1 MRFGRRIGLPSWPRL
16 RLMVLTASGLGAL
29 LVVGGLLFAW
39 SGIYNVGASAGHW
52 PITRALLALGL
63 DSSVR
68 THSIGI
74 EAPPLDDLDTIRL
87 GAGHFAGGCAPCHG
101 APGVPINPI
110 WRNML
115 PPPPDLAHAVAD
127 WETEELFWIVKNGIK
142 YTAMPAWPAQRR
154 EDEVWS
160 VVAFL
165 RQLPQLDANEYGELA
180 SLAAARGTEAE
191 PTGSATAPELLT
203 VCGRCHGEEGS
214 PTSSR
219 LVPGL
224 YGQSRAYM
232 ADALRSYAKGSRF
245 SGIMQPV
252 AAELTAA
259 EIEELSSYYARLSA
273 AESAPAAAGE
283 RDAIARGER
292 LATEGL
298 PAEGI
303 PPCLA
308 CHGENRAEI
317 FPRLAGQHAPY
328 IVSQLRLFRS
338 GDRGVTPKTRIM
350 EAIASRL
357 SVRHIADAAAYF
369 ESLGQARSEADAP
382 QMGASAGADGA
393 GR

>member
-1 MRFGRRIGLPSWPRL
+1 MRLSRRFGLPSWPRL
-16 RLMVLTASGLGAL
+16 RLVVLTAAGLGAL
-29 LVVGGLLFAW
+29 ALVGGLLFAW

-52 PITRALLALGL
+52 RTTYALLKLGL

-74 EAPPLDDLDTIRL
+74 EAPPLDDPDMIRL
-87 GAGHFAGGCAPCHG
+87 GAGHYAGGCAPCHG

-110 WRNML
+110 WRSML
-115 PPPPDLAHAVAD
+115 PPPPDLALAVD
-127 WETEELFWIVKNGIK
+127 DRETEELFWIVKNGLK

-165 RQLPQLDANEYGELA
+165 RQLPRLDADEYGQRANLG
-180 SLAAARGTEAE
+180 AARGTEAE
-191 PTGSATAPELLT
+191 PAGPATASELLI

-219 LVPGL
+219 LVPSL
-224 YGQSRAYM
+224 YGQSHAYM
-232 ADALRSYAKGSRF
+232 ADALRAYAGGSRF

-252 AAELTAA
+252 AAELEDA
-259 EIEELSSYYARLSA
+259 EIGDLSRYYAGSTE
-273 AESAPAAAGE
+273 AETAPVAAG
-283 RDAIARGER
+283 DKSAIARGER
-292 LATEGL
+292 LATAGL

-308 CHGENRAEI
+308 CHGETRAEI

-338 GDRGVTPKTRIM
+338 GNRGVTPKTRVM

-357 SVRHIADAAAYF
+357 SDRHIADAAAYF
-369 ESLGQARSEADAP
+369 ESLGAARSEAGT
-382 QMGASAGADGA
+382 QVGASAGAVGA
-393 GR
+393 RP